1 MSNNKTSLAEAR
13 RALINLDFCGPGE
26 HGDGDPEIAA
36 LSDAAEKLRKPR
48 AGISLFSLWP
58 SSEEIRPNRLDKT
71 LDDIC
76 DLARNIQ
83 TRKRDHYF
91 PLLLWPDGH

>member
-36 LSDAAEKLRKPR
+36 IDAAENFVNHALEFAVLTLAFLGRDR
-48 AGISLFSLWP
+48 GTD
-58 SSEEIRPNRLDKT
+58 RLDKT

-76 DLARNIQ
+76 DLARNIDKEA
-83 TRKRDHYF
+83 RS
-91 PLLLWPDGH
+91 LLPTPFVPDGH